1 MKREADRV
9 RERKEGTNKHSNF
22 SFNASRTG
30 RRVFEHDRPS
40 RLPAAACYAPPATRA
55 KLSSPSKRAF
65 TVRDE
70 EGAERALS
78 SQFGECFIRFILS
91 GTFLPCQGPFLY
103 LFRFLPTEDFSAPD
117 PMIRK
122 SLDGEYAEEGT
133 DESGAEGIE

>member
-65 TVRDE
+65 SVRDE
-70 EGAERALS
+70 KGASASSVSFYPALS
-78 SQFGECFIRFILS
+78 FLAKVPSFIYSDSFQRRI
-91 GTFLPCQGPFLY
+91 FLPP
-103 LFRFLPTEDFSAPD
+103 
-117 PMIRK
+117 IR
-122 SLDGEYAEEGT
+122 
-133 DESGAEGIE
+133 

>member
-78 SQFGECFIRFILS
+78 SVLVDNCRMRLLSHFCPLSSFCPTSVQLLSHICPISVLCPAFVVFLSLNFQFC
-91 GTFLPCQGPFLY
+91 
-103 LFRFLPTEDFSAPD
+103 PD
-117 PMIRK
+117 
-122 SLDGEYAEEGT
+122 LD
-133 DESGAEGIE
+133 

>member
-70 EGAERALS
+70 KGAELFRLNLASASSVSFYPALS
-78 SQFGECFIRFILS
+78 
-91 GTFLPCQGPFLY
+91 FLALLY

-122 SLDGEYAEEGT
+122 SLDGEYAEEG
-133 DESGAEGIE
+133 DRREWR